1 MKVYVLWVRHCESCV
16 NVLSHSKSRA
26 KKLWNIKQVGLVP
39 PNCTMIGLLQS
50 FMFGYQLLPEI
61 LKRYPDFSK
70 VDYYCSVLK
79 RAKITAKMISYGFE
93 FSGCKVKTSKEIQR
107 LCHVSESLNKVE
119 KTTRLKLTSKTSM
132 KRSDKQVDD
141 INRRY
146 RRTGKKIAKQM
157 QRKTKGCVKSDY
169 DKFVKN
175 VVPTLDHSSLN
186 VIVSHGKFL
195 KKHLKLKK
203 SNNVDCFLVEY
214 DTETGKQK
222 VLMKVF
228 NETDLSNDQLSHASA
243 KKDVFD
249 FNYSSKTLN
258 LKTSITF
265 HQFKQYMQSLSN
277 LLEFSTRNNEAPCGK

>member
-1 MKVYVLWVRHCESCV
+1 MKVYVLWVRHCESCS
-16 NVLSHSKSRA
+16 NVIAHSKSRT
-26 KKLWNIKQVGLVP
+26 KKLWNIKQAGLVP

-70 VDYYCSVLK
+70 VAYYCSVLK

-93 FSGCKVKTSKEIQR
+93 FSGCKMKTSNEIQR
-107 LCHVSESLNKVE
+107 VCHVSEKLNKLE
-119 KTTRLKLTSKTSM
+119 KHMGLKLTGNTSL
-132 KRSDKQVDD
+132 KKSDKQIDD

-146 RRTGKKIAKQM
+146 RRTGKKVSKRIQART
-157 QRKTKGCVKSDY
+157 RKCVKSDY
-169 DKFVKN
+169 NAFVKK
-175 VVPTLDHSSLN
+175 VLPTLDPSSLN
-186 VIVSHGKFL
+186 IIVSHGKFL
-195 KKHLKLKK
+195 RQHLKLKK

-222 VLMKVF
+222 VVMKVY

-265 HQFKQYMQSLSN
+265 DEFKQYMQSLSD
-277 LLEFSTRNNEAPCGK
+277 LLEFNKRNNEAPCGK